1 MTPPEAYRR
10 RPWSAYRNAASDL
23 AGEDPSKGPGGADV
37 GIGASRRGSAIRPKE
52 AAGSVVWAKLA
63 KYPW

>member
-1 MTPPEAYRR
+1 M
-10 RPWSAYRNAASDL
+10 
-23 AGEDPSKGPGGADV
+23 AGEDPSKGGGGADV
-37 GIGASRRGSAIRPKE
+37 GIGASRRGTAIRPKE